1 MPRHSRQQR
10 QRTLRRQR
18 LFATAITA
26 IALAAGVTV
35 AALVLRGT
43 GTAATT
49 SATGS
54 QQKTPTQSPLPLP
67 QPIAGYLLIADRG
80 NNRLLLV
87 DNHKRI
93 LWRYPASGHKPSYP
107 FYFDDDAFFG
117 PGLRSIISNQ
127 EDQHTIQTISFPA
140 GRVLWHYGHPNVRG
154 SAPGYLNTPDDAY
167 LLPRGIVTVADAY
180 NCRILYLNHAKRIVL
195 QIGHAGVCRHD
206 PPHSLTAVNGG
217 TPLPG
222 GGILVSEITGSWID
236 AFNRHGRLLWSLQA
250 PVSYPSDPQWL
261 GHDKIMLA
269 DYARPG
275 HVLILTRTGRVLWRY
290 GPPSGPGMLDHPS
303 LALPIGHGLIAVN
316 DDYRHRV
323 ILLSIPRHQ
332 IVWQYGH
339 TDRAG
344 RKPGYLNTPD
354 GLDLLPFRRAL
365 TVPVIHALLAAE
377 HALRRERLAG

>member
-1 MPRHSRQQR
+1 M
-10 QRTLRRQR
+10 
-18 LFATAITA
+18 TALVASA
-26 IALAAGVTV
+26 IAT
-35 AALVLRGT
+35 ALVLRGN
-43 GTAATT
+43 GTAAPTSTT
-49 SATGS
+49 VAPRTAA
-54 QQKTPTQSPLPLP
+54 KANPLPLP
-67 QPIAGYLLIADRG
+67 EPIPGYLLIADRG

-93 LWRYPASGHKPSYP
+93 LWRYPAPGHTPSYP

-117 PGLRSIISNQ
+117 PGLRSVISNQ
-127 EDQHTIQTISFPA
+127 EDQHTIQIISFPA
-140 GRVLWHYGHPNVRG
+140 GRVLWHYGHPNIRG

-167 LLPRGIVTVADAY
+167 LLPHGIVTVADAY
-180 NCRILYLNHAKRIVL
+180 NCRILYINHAKRIVL
-195 QIGHAGVCRHD
+195 QIGQAGICRHD

-236 AFNRHGRLLWSLQA
+236 AFNPRGRLLWSLQA

-261 GHDKIMLA
+261 GHGKIMLA

-339 TDRAG
+339 TDQPG

-365 TVPVIHALLAAE
+365 TVPAIHALLAAKD
-377 HALRRERLAG
+377 AL